1 MYCDSTGLQA
11 PSGLCEA
18 GYYCVSGKIYL
29 YTVWWIRYI
38 YILYGG

>member
-11 PSGLCEA
+11 PSGLYEA

-29 YTVWWIRYI
+29 YNVQWIRYI
-38 YILYGG
+38 YIMYSG